1 MFRQAAHHGVTLI
14 STFLLRMPI
23 RRPTGVT
30 AEKILM
36 LLIKARHYWLLA
48 LLLLTLLLSNLLLPL
63 LLLKIILQ
71 RMILRSINML
81 NIGLTHTLNMLFRGV
96 SGYGGMLI
104 YGGSHRR

>member
-36 LLIKARHYWLLA
+36 LLIKARHYWLLT
-48 LLLLTLLLSNLLLPL
+48 LLFSNLLLSN

>member
-1 MFRQAAHHGVTLI
+1 MRRYAMFRQATHHGVTLI

-23 RRPTGVT
+23 RYTAGVT
-30 AEKILM
+30 VEKALM
-36 LLIKARHYWLLA
+36 LLIKARHYW
-48 LLLLTLLLSNLLLPL
+48 LLTLLLSNLLLPL

-81 NIGLTHTLNMLFRGV
+81 NIGLTHTLNMLFHGV

-104 YGGSHRR
+104 YGCTHRR